1 MKMMILLMMLLLLT
15 TRTLSLYSNK
25 IRYSSLLLKPSSLLK
40 SSTSLLASSTSLSTK
55 VVGDVTVDV
64 NLLQNLV
71 LNDANGN
78 KKKLGTVMGK
88 DKSVVIFLRHLGK
101 IITIILSSL
110 IVFIL
115 IIIIIMNLL

>member
-1 MKMMILLMMLLLLT
+1 MMLLLLT

-25 IRYSSLLLKPSSLLK
+25 IRYSSLLLKPSSLLLK
-40 SSTSLLASSTSLSTK
+40 SSTSLLASSTSLSTTK

-101 IITIILSSL
+101 NSHHYH
-110 IVFIL
+110 
-115 IIIIIMNLL
+115 IIIFNRIHIHNNNNYYY

>member
-1 MKMMILLMMLLLLT
+1 
-15 TRTLSLYSNK
+15 
-25 IRYSSLLLKPSSLLK
+25 LK
-40 SSTSLLASSTSLSTK
+40 SSTSLLASSTSLSTTK

-101 IITIILSSL
+101 NSHHYH
-110 IVFIL
+110 
-115 IIIIIMNLL
+115 IIIFNRIHIHNNNNYYYY